1 MDMAGIRV
9 AGALALAVVSAG
21 VGGPTATGAANAT
34 INISG
39 HVPLTCTVNFAGGS
53 GAFNEA
59 GVARLGSTAEF
70 CNNAQGYRL
79 YAYASPDAAD
89 GALLVNGR
97 QIALAP
103 GREVLIAENV
113 SPARTSRAIDYLV
126 AEGEGGGSVTLRIEA
141 R

>member
-1 MDMAGIRV
+1 MDMAGIRE
-9 AGALALAVVSAG
+9 AGALALAVLAAS
-21 VGGPTATGAANAT
+21 VGGATATGASSAT

-53 GAFNEA
+53 GAFNDD
-59 GVARLGSTAEF
+59 GVARLGSTSEF

-79 YAYASPDAAD
+79 YAYASPDSAD

-103 GREVLIAENV
+103 GREVLIAENT
-113 SPARTSRAIDYLV
+113 SPARTSRAIDYRV
-126 AEGEGGGSVTLRIEA
+126 DEGEGGGSVTLRIEA